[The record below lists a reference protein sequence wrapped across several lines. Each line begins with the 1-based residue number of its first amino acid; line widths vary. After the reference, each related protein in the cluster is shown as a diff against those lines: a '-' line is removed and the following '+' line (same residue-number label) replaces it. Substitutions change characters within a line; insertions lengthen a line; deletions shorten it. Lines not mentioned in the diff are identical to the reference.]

1 MSDLT
6 ATNTW
11 LGILTTISIVQF
23 LAMTALAVMAFRLY
37 RRTRALVDR
46 AEAEYIAPL
55 SAKVQAVAEE
65 ARDVVRKVE
74 RLEDRVRGM
83 VDRVEGVAGHV
94 GSVAQHAWPVLGTW
108 RAVTAAVSS
117 LAGGSGSRKVA

>member
-11 LGILTTISIVQF
+11 LGILATVSVVQF
-23 LAMTALAVMAFRLY
+23 LAMAGMAVMGFKLY
-37 RRTRALVDR
+37 RRTMALVDR
-46 AEAEYIAPL
+46 TEAVYIAPL
-55 SAKVQAVAEE
+55 TAKVNAVSDQAREVIQKAH
-65 ARDVVRKVE
+65 
-74 RLEDRVRGM
+74 RLEERVRGM

-117 LAGGSGSRKVA
+117 FAAGSGSKKVA